1 MLVLTRKLD
10 QAIAVGGAPGFEKL
24 LKITVLGIAHGN
36 VKLGF
41 EVDTSVPIHRWEV
54 WQRIQT
60 RSEADSI
67 EAESLVCQPFCS
79 TK

>member
-10 QAIAVGGAPGFEKL
+10 QAIAVGGTGGFEHL
-24 LKITVLGIAHGN
+24 LKITVLGIGHGG

-41 EVDTSVPIHRWEV
+41 EIDGSVPIHRWEV

-60 RSEADSI
+60 STAP
-67 EAESLVCQPFCS
+67 ESMERMGTLNV
-79 TK
+79 